1 MAGVINGVMFNGW
14 RLLLGADGCHRV
26 LMAAVIST
34 MLMAAA
40 VLLMVSCRDAYY
52 MHGCFNIYCMMLMGG
67 VLLMGR

>member
-1 MAGVINGVMFNGW
+1 
-14 RLLLGADGCHRV
+14 
-26 LMAAVIST
+26 MAAVIST

-40 VLLMVSCRDAYY
+40 VLLMVSCRDAHY